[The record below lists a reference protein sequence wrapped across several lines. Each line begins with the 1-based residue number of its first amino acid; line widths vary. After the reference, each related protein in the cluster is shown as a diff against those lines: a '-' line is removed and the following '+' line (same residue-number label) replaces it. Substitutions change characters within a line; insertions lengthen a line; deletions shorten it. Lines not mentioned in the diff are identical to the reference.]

1 MFTDLR
7 LHLEWLSWIVPC
19 SVPLLVLFCSLN
31 TSFRTWVSVD
41 FLFVVLLGV
50 CEWVFEP
57 LVCFFLVSCI
67 ALPGSSFK
75 ECQLIA
81 EHSLFCFHFFCFPPL
96 GCAPFQTNFSH
107 PL

>member
-19 SVPLLVLFCSLN
+19 SVPLLVLFRSLN

-50 CEWVFEP
+50 CAWVFEP
-57 LVCFFLVSCI
+57 LVFFFGLLHC
-67 ALPGSSFK
+67 SSWI
-75 ECQLIA
+75 LIQRMPA
-81 EHSLFCFHFFCFPPL
+81 YC
-96 GCAPFQTNFSH
+96 
-107 PL
+107 